1 MSPWV
6 RRRLILG
13 GYIMA
18 WQRVLLGVAI
28 LAMSVT
34 IFVPLPLWAAVT
46 CILVA
51 MLAAAIVLLHLVL
64 NRSPR

>member
-1 MSPWV
+1 
-6 RRRLILG
+6 
-13 GYIMA
+13 MA